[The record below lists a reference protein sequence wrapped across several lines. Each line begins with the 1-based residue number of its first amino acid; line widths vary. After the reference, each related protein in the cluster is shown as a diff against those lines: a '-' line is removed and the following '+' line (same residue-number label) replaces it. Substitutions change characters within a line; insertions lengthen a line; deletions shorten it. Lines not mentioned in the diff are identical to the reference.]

1 MSKKVE
7 LVMPA
12 EPLPVPEILPHVFQ
26 QTVDQADVAISIT
39 DDHANILYVNPAFTR
54 VTGYAASE
62 VIGRNESTL
71 SNKTTPPK
79 VYAAMWRKIS
89 NGEPW
94 EGRLV
99 NRRQDGT
106 RYLADLTITPVRDA
120 QGVTV
125 NFLGMHR
132 DITGLHEL
140 ECRVRNQKALIESVV
155 DAAPVLIA
163 LLDPQGKVVLDN
175 HEYKKLMG
183 DLGMSEPAELM
194 LAGSGVKLGGVDGGM
209 PAEDPARR
217 SGDFVFHDREVRI
230 EREGWHS
237 PRWFSCS
244 GITVREDDAAA
255 DSFFARQ
262 QVSYLLLV
270 AKEITG
276 LRMEQEKSRM
286 AALQAVLA
294 EENRITG
301 LRESLSA
308 AIYQIE
314 GPINVIASAVAM
326 LNRRNQNDPMSAAL
340 AEAVQA
346 GQAALDNLRQEIP
359 AAPREERS
367 SLSLNEVLRD
377 VLQLSTGALLS
388 AGVTV
393 QWQAEATLPAL
404 IGYPN
409 RLRSMFKALIDN
421 ALEAMNTKGWRE
433 RELHVTTRTL
443 SGGIEVLI
451 DDSGPGIAPELR
463 LRVFEPF
470 FSTKKG
476 GSRHLGTGLSSAQQV
491 VVDHGGLIEVDTTQ
505 RKGCR
510 IRVSFPIGNGRDS
523 A

>member
-7 LVMPA
+7 SVKQAAPP
-12 EPLPVPEILPHVFQ
+12 PLPEILPHVFQ
-26 QTVDQADVAISIT
+26 QTVEQADIAISIT

-54 VTGYAASE
+54 VTGYAAAD
-62 VIGRNESTL
+62 VIGHNESTL
-71 SNKTTPPK
+71 SNKSTPPK
-79 VYAAMWRKIS
+79 VYTAMWRKITG
-89 NGEPW
+89 GEAW

-106 RYLADLTITPVRDA
+106 RYLADLTITPVRDT
-120 QGVTV
+120 QGLTV
-125 NFLGMHR
+125 HYLGMHR

-140 ECRVRNQKALIESVV
+140 ECQVRNQKALIESVV

-163 LLDPQGKVVLDN
+163 LLDAQGKVILDN

-183 DLGMSEPAELM
+183 DLGMAEPAELM
-194 LAGSGVKLGGVDGGM
+194 LAGTGGEPDS
-209 PAEDPARR
+209 ASSDD
-217 SGDFVFHDREVRI
+217 SVFHDREVRI
-230 EREGWHS
+230 EREGWLS

-244 GITVREDDAAA
+244 GITVRGDDSAA

-270 AKEITG
+270 AKEITS
-276 LRMEQEKSRM
+276 LRVEQEKSRM

-294 EENRITG
+294 EEDRVNG

-326 LNRRNQNDPMSAAL
+326 LNRRNQNDPMSSAL
-340 AEAVQA
+340 AEAVRA

-359 AAPREERS
+359 PAPREERA
-367 SLSLNEVLRD
+367 SLALNEILRD

-388 AGVTV
+388 AGITV
-393 QWQAEATLPAL
+393 QWQAAPTLPTL

-409 RLRSMFKALIDN
+409 RLRSMFKALVDN
-421 ALEAMNTKGWRE
+421 AIESMNTKGWRE
-433 RELHVTTRTL
+433 RELHITTRPL
-443 SGGIEVLI
+443 RGGIEVLI

-491 VVDHGGLIEVDTTQ
+491 VVDHGGMIEVDTKP
-505 RKGCR
+505 RAGCR
-510 IRVSFPIGNGRDS
+510 IRVSFPIGNSRES
-523 A
+523 E